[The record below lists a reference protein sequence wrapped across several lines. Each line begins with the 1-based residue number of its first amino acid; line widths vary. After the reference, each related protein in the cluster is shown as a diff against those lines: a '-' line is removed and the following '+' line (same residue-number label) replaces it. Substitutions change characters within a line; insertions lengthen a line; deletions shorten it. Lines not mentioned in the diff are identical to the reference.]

1 VRPGRRARCS
11 GPVGGIASGACET
24 AWMTQP
30 AAAEI
35 RRWAQAVGVPVGQRG
50 RLSPEVRDAFQAA
63 QSAQTSPRAEAGGA
77 RATGQH
83 AAGDAGP
90 LRTVR
95 VAPAVGVSSVRRIR
109 ARQG

>member
-1 VRPGRRARCS
+1 
-11 GPVGGIASGACET
+11 
-24 AWMTQP
+24 MTQP

-63 QSAQTSPRAEAGGA
+63 HSAQTRPRAEAGGV
-77 RATGQH
+77 RVTGQH
-83 AAGDAGP
+83 AAGDAP